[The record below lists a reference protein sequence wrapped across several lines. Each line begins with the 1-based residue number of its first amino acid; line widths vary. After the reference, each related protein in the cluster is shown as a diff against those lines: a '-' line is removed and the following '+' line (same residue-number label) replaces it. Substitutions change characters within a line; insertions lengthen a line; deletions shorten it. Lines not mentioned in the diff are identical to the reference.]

1 MSLCMSI
8 GTYEMARWGFDMI
21 ERKEYERVCE
31 ENRELRRRVAQLE
44 NLLGGTND
52 TGRTKTVN
60 VGSRED

>member
-1 MSLCMSI
+1 
-8 GTYEMARWGFDMI
+8 MARWGFDMI